1 MMRHVFRRPMNRRRA
16 ATEPVRRTGLPP
28 ELFSRIVQAVPM
40 QAAAE
45 RYGLSPNSHG
55 WCCCPFHSEKTPSF
69 KIYPGMGG
77 FYCFGCGAGGDVVS
91 FAEKLFG
98 LSPAAAARRLDAD
111 FGLGLFDAPAP
122 DAAKDWQ
129 RRRAERLAAEAA
141 AEQARWAITLAL
153 RGIYSLPRPRPGQD
167 RWAARYALELANAEY
182 LEYILKYIKEEG
194 DA

>member
-45 RYGLSPNSHG
+45 RYGLNPNPHG
-55 WCCCPFHSEKTPSF
+55 WCRCPFHSEKTPSF
-69 KIYPGMGG
+69 KIYPGTGG

-129 RRRAERLAAEAA
+129 KCRAERLAADAA
-141 AEQARWAITLAL
+141 AERARWAITLAL

-182 LEYILKYIKEEG
+182 LEYIMEEG

>member
-45 RYGLSPNSHG
+45 RYGLNPNPHG
-55 WCCCPFHSEKTPSF
+55 WCRCPFHSEKTPSF
-69 KIYPGMGG
+69 KIYPGTGG

-122 DAAKDWQ
+122 DVAKDWQ
-129 RRRAERLAAEAA
+129 KRRAERLAAEAA
-141 AEQARWAITLAL
+141 AEQARWAVTLVL
-153 RGIYSLPRPRPGQD
+153 RGIYALPRPRPGQD

-182 LEYILKYIKEEG
+182 LEYIMEEG

>member
-45 RYGLSPNSHG
+45 RYGLNHNPHG
-55 WCCCPFHSEKTPSF
+55 WCRCPFHSEKTPSF
-69 KIYPGMGG
+69 KIYPGTGG

-129 RRRAERLAAEAA
+129 RRRAERLAADAA
-141 AEQARWAITLAL
+141 AERARWAITLAL
-153 RGIYSLPRPRPGQD
+153 RGIYALPRPRPGQD

-182 LEYILKYIKEEG
+182 LEYIKEEG

>member
-1 MMRHVFRRPMNRRRA
+1 MMRHVSRRPMNRRRA
-16 ATEPVRRTGLPP
+16 ANEPVRRCMGLPP

-69 KIYPGMGG
+69 KIYPGTGG

-98 LSPAAAARRLDAD
+98 FLRQRPPGVWMPTSASACLK
-111 FGLGLFDAPAP
+111 L
-122 DAAKDWQ
+122 
-129 RRRAERLAAEAA
+129 RRRMLPRTGRSAGPSGWLPKPPPNRLAG
-141 AEQARWAITLAL
+141 L
-153 RGIYSLPRPRPGQD
+153 
-167 RWAARYALELANAEY
+167 
-182 LEYILKYIKEEG
+182 
-194 DA
+194 

>member
-45 RYGLSPNSHG
+45 RYGLSPNPHG

-141 AEQARWAITLAL
+141 AEQARWAVTLVL
-153 RGIYSLPRPRPGQD
+153 RGIYALPRPRPGQD

-182 LEYILKYIKEEG
+182 LEYIMEEG

>member
-45 RYGLSPNSHG
+45 RYGLNPNPHG
-55 WCCCPFHSEKTPSF
+55 WCRCPFHSEKTPSF
-69 KIYPGMGG
+69 KIYPGTGG

-111 FGLGLFDAPAP
+111 FGLGLFEAPAP

-141 AEQARWAITLAL
+141 AEQARWAVTLVL
-153 RGIYSLPRPRPGQD
+153 RGIYALPRPRPGQD

-182 LEYILKYIKEEG
+182 LEYIMEEG

>member
-1 MMRHVFRRPMNRRRA
+1 MMRHVSRRPMNRRRA

-69 KIYPGMGG
+69 KIYPGTGG

-91 FAEKLFG
+91 FVEKLFG
-98 LSPAAAARRLDAD
+98 LSPTAAARRLDAD

-129 RRRAERLAAEAA
+129 KRRAERLTAEAA
-141 AEQARWAITLAL
+141 AEQARWAVTLVL
-153 RGIYSLPRPRPGQD
+153 RGIYALPRPRPGQD

-182 LEYILKYIKEEG
+182 LEYIMEEG

>member
-1 MMRHVFRRPMNRRRA
+1 MMRHVSRRPMNRRRA

-122 DAAKDWQ
+122 DAAEDWQ
-129 RRRAERLAAEAA
+129 KRRAERLAAEAA
-141 AEQARWAITLAL
+141 AEQARWAVTLVL
-153 RGIYSLPRPRPGQD
+153 RGIYALPRPRPGQD

-182 LEYILKYIKEEG
+182 LE
-194 DA
+194 

>member
-1 MMRHVFRRPMNRRRA
+1 MMRHVSRRPMNRRRA
-16 ATEPVRRTGLPP
+16 ANEPVRRCMGLPP
-28 ELFSRIVQAVPM
+28 ELFGRIVQAVPM

-45 RYGLSPNSHG
+45 RYGLNPNSHG

-69 KIYPGMGG
+69 KIYPGTGG
-77 FYCFGCGAGGDVVS
+77 FYCFGCGTGGDVVS

-111 FGLGLFDAPAP
+111 FGLGLFEAPAP
-122 DAAKDWQ
+122 DAAEDWQ
-129 RRRAERLAAEAA
+129 KRRAERLAAEAA
-141 AEQARWAITLAL
+141 AEQARWAVTLVL
-153 RGIYSLPRPRPGQD
+153 RGIYALPRPRPGQD

-182 LEYILKYIKEEG
+182 LEYIMEEG

>member
-45 RYGLSPNSHG
+45 RYGLNPNPHG
-55 WCCCPFHSEKTPSF
+55 WCRCPFHSEKTPSF

-141 AEQARWAITLAL
+141 AEQARWAVTLAL
-153 RGIYSLPRPRPGQD
+153 RGIYALPRPRPGQD

-182 LEYILKYIKEEG
+182 LEYIMEEG